1 MQPFVVGQELQ
12 FRQEATK
19 RTLLDLFEAGDHEGL
34 LNTALLLNT
43 LWHQQTAIAR
53 WLAKEASD
61 NLADAYEASRR
72 HQPGR

>member
-12 FRQEATK
+12 FRQEATR

-53 WLAKEASD
+53 WFAQEAAE
-61 NLADAYEASRR
+61 NLGEAWQASRAK
-72 HQPGR
+72 

>member
-34 LNTALLLNT
+34 LNTAMLLNT

-53 WLAKEASD
+53 WFAQEAAE
-61 NLADAYEASRR
+61 NLGEAWQGSKSR
-72 HQPGR
+72 

>member
-1 MQPFVVGQELQ
+1 MQPFVVDQELQ

-34 LNTALLLNT
+34 LNTAMLLNS

-53 WLAKEASD
+53 WFAHEAAENLGEAWEAHRAK
-61 NLADAYEASRR
+61 
-72 HQPGR
+72 

>member
-1 MQPFVVGQELQ
+1 MQPFTIGQELQ

-19 RTLLDLFEAGDHEGL
+19 RTLLDLYEAGDHEGL

-53 WLAKEASD
+53 WFAKEASD
-61 NLADAYEASRR
+61 NLAEAYEASRR
-72 HQPGR
+72 S